1 MKDPENRKENRKKKW
16 DNNFKQKT
24 EVSEEQKFINKAKKQ
39 FKKKIEETR
48 VEETWGEW
56 EYFE

>member
-1 MKDPENRKENRKKKW
+1 MKDQDRKESRKKNW

-24 EVSEEQKFINKAKKQ
+24 EVSEEQKFMNKAKKQ

-48 VEETWGEW
+48 AEEAWDEW
-56 EYFE
+56 EDFE

>member
-1 MKDPENRKENRKKKW
+1 MKDQENRKENRKKKW